1 MLTLVTA
8 LCCMTSH
15 YNTTR
20 LLCSGTPVPHPVK
33 VMAVDHTI
41 RKVVGGPFGGPGALA
56 KYNRFAAEYVE
67 TLHTHADVE
76 AAAASH
82 SSGSNNDS
90 AAAAEH
96 TPSSTIAISDTGATP
111 VAETPN
117 SVETTAAAD
126 SDDGGA
132 GDDDDEVSMGAA
144 AGKTMR
150 PISAVLLQFLLGTC
164 DEESALSILGGCSD
178 VLELIWMEA
187 LELYGADMVIGDGLS
202 FSLVNTR
209 QYGHTCHTTKFPA
222 SEDRY
227 ETTQAS
233 LPSTLFFLDLLEDID
248 GGAPSVPTRDESY

>member
-20 LLCSGTPVPHPVK
+20 LLYSGTPVPHPVK

-96 TPSSTIAISDTGATP
+96 TPSSTIANSDTGATP

-144 AGKTMR
+144 AGKKMR

-164 DEESALSILGGCSD
+164 DEESPLSILGGCSD

-209 QYGHTCHTTKFPA
+209 RYGNTCHTTKFPA

-233 LPSTLFFLDLLEDID
+233 LPSTLFFLDLL
-248 GGAPSVPTRDESY
+248 GWWCSVRPNTG

>member
-1 MLTLVTA
+1 
-8 LCCMTSH
+8 MTSH